1 MTNKVHIDAPAGVVE
16 IEGEK
21 DFVEGLLAKL
31 FPLLEEAGFGSKPP
45 RPAAAPAVDDEP
57 DDSGGDD
64 GDDTGAGPGKVKIK
78 RKRSVAPKG
87 HTCADRMMALKDE
100 GFFKTQR
107 GTSDIVSGLAAKG
120 FTHKSNQVAAAGESL
135 FKRGMLQRTKEG
147 SGPFKYFWDRD

>member
-1 MTNKVHIDAPAGVVE
+1 MTNRVHIDAPAGVVE

-31 FPLLEEAGFGSKPP
+31 FPLLEEAGFGSSPP
-45 RPAAAPAVDDEP
+45 KNSDVQPPGEAAAGPDEEIP
-57 DDSGGDD
+57 EENGGSGKSK
-64 GDDTGAGPGKVKIK
+64 TK

-87 HTCADRMMALKDE
+87 HSCADRILALKEE
-100 GFFKTQR
+100 GFFKTKR
-107 GTSDIVSGLAAKG
+107 GGSDIVAGLAEKG

-135 FKRGMLQRTKEG
+135 FTRGLLQRTKEG